1 MIFLIFLFIQ
11 TAFAGFTPEAFV
23 DTYYMWDFQRPQK
36 RAFTTQPLRHDRPS
50 VNLAHLGGRWET
62 KYWRSRFALQA
73 GDSVERNTSLEPGK
87 EKYIQEAYVGYQL
100 KPGTW
105 LDGGIYLGHIGM
117 ESWIS
122 KDNPTYSRSLMLDY
136 VPYYAT
142 GLRLDHQLSH
152 HSGLQ
157 LHLMQGWQ
165 IVSET
170 NRAKSVGFQYRWNHF
185 TYNNFLGD
193 EKVYPHEMTRF
204 RHYHNFIFKINSV
217 TAAFDI
223 GQEADDTWGSLAG
236 VWTQALNETQS
247 LAYRLEH
254 YFDPKGANVGNRLIT
269 QSASLNFDQ
278 KIRENVLWRSELRGF
293 LSEDKIYP
301 DRDNKLHHWDA
312 FAVTS
317 LAVSI

>member
-1 MIFLIFLFIQ
+1 MIFLMLFFSLSVFSAI
-11 TAFAGFTPEAFV
+11 TPEAFV
-23 DTYYMWDFQRPQK
+23 DTYYMWDLSKPDK
-36 RAFTTQPLRHDRPS
+36 RAFTTQPVRHDQPA
-50 VNLAHLGGRWET
+50 VNLAHLGARFES

-73 GDSVERNTSLEPGK
+73 GDSVERNATLEPGK
-87 EKYIQEAYVGYQL
+87 EKYIQEAYVGYRL
-100 KPGTW
+100 TSKTW

-142 GLRLDHQLSH
+142 GLRLDHELND
-152 HSGLQ
+152 HSGFQ

-170 NRAKSVGFQYRWNHF
+170 NRAKSAGVQYRYKNF
-185 TYNNFLGD
+185 IYNNFLGD
-193 EKVYPHEMTRF
+193 EKVYPQEPTRF
-204 RHYHNFIFKINSV
+204 RHYHNFIYKQGSF
-217 TAAFDI
+217 TGAFDI
-223 GQEADDTWGSLAG
+223 GQEDHDTWGAVAG
-236 VWTQALNETQS
+236 IWKHVLNETQS

-254 YFDPKGANVGNRLIT
+254 YFDPRGANVGSRFIT

-278 KIRENVLWRSELRGF
+278 KIIENVLWRTELRGF
-293 LSEDKIYP
+293 LSEEKIYP
-301 DRDNKLHHWDA
+301 DRGKKLHYGDA

-317 LAVSI
+317 LAVSL